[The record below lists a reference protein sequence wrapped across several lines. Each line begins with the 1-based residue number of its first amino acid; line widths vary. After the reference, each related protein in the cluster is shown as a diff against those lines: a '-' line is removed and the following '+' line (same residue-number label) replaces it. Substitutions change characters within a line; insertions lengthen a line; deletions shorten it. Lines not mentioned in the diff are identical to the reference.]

1 MKPPTGARQRKND
14 AHRSEI
20 DRNSKNMMS
29 DENVKDMSRSTK
41 ELLGS
46 TKTEITRTRRQR
58 KEESVGLFESGGVVR
73 ILTRARLNIEYWRY
87 WHHPFRPWP
96 QWKKCL
102 EHTSSKT
109 SRTHTHTPTA
119 HTNSHTHARAQSFT
133 QEVASNFLLYRSRR
147 RYSRERNHFLTKH
160 PSENPAKSP
169 SSLLLHNFRRLHN
182 NQASQLSGESHLFNL
197 SLFLTTIRF
206 DLIL

>member
-29 DENVKDMSRSTK
+29 DENVKDMSRLTK

-109 SRTHTHTPTA
+109 SRTHTHTPSP
-119 HTNSHTHARAQSFT
+119 HTNSHTHARAHPLPKKLLVTSCFT
-133 QEVASNFLLYRSRR
+133 GADDDTLGNETIFSLNIRPKIPPKVHHLSCSITFDVSITIKPANCRVRAT
-147 RYSRERNHFLTKH
+147 YSIYHF
-160 PSENPAKSP
+160 
-169 SSLLLHNFRRLHN
+169 F
-182 NQASQLSGESHLFNL
+182 
-197 SLFLTTIRF
+197 
-206 DLIL
+206 